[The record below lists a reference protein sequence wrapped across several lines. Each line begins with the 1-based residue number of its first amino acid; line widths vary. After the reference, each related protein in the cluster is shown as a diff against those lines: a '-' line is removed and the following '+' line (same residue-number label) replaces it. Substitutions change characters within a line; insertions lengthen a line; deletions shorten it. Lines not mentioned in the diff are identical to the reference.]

1 MANSRPRGSSL
12 FSGMILIFVGA
23 LLLLHNYRGL
33 DVRLLLGHWWP
44 LILIV
49 WGAVKLYERT
59 AASRSGDP
67 GSARITGGE
76 IFLVFGLLS
85 LLGIVVAVDCV
96 KGGCGGITG
105 LGDKFDF
112 ELNVAP
118 KTVPADARITI
129 RNARGDI
136 SVHSS
141 DDSQIRV
148 SGKKFAHSWSEKDA
162 QHLADPVTFEI
173 VQNGDGY
180 EIHPSGANSGDSRVS
195 FDLDVSV
202 PKKASLTIR
211 NERGSVTVADIAK
224 PVTINTTNGDVE
236 VRDIAGDITIDT
248 RKGDVKVSDTKGN
261 VKLSGHGGEVSVS
274 GVTGGLTLD
283 GEFYGP
289 IRADKV
295 AKGVRFISQRTDLT
309 LAQLSG
315 HLEAGSG
322 NLEIADAPGNLTLRT
337 NSYNV
342 TIENAG
348 GKVKVDNR
356 NGDVDVRFSTPPKED
371 VEINNASA
379 SITLTLPDSSSFDIV
394 ADCHSGD
401 IDTEFHADSLKQTST
416 QSGDSHLEGKYGS
429 GRGPKIT
436 LKTSYGSI
444 SLHKNSSDIPAPPSA
459 PRPKVSPVPS
469 PIPAPPAPPRA
480 KTPSTPKSEEN

>member
-12 FSGMILIFVGA
+12 FSGMILIFVGL

-33 DVRLLLGHWWP
+33 DIRMVLGHWWP
-44 LILIV
+44 LLLIV

-76 IFLVFGLLS
+76 ILLVFGLLA
-85 LLGIVVAVDCV
+85 LLGIVVGSEIVR
-96 KGGCGGITG
+96 
-105 LGDKFDF
+105 DKLPGAMPVEWGNKIPYD
-112 ELNVAP
+112 LDVAP

-148 SGKKFAHSWSEKDA
+148 SGKKFAHSWSERDA
-162 QHLADPVTFEI
+162 EHLAAPVTFEI

-180 EIHPSGANSGDSRVS
+180 EIHPSGANSGDSRIS

-211 NERGSVTVADIAK
+211 NERGDVTVADIAK

-236 VRDIAGDITIDT
+236 VRDITGDVTIDT

-261 VKLSGHGGEVSVS
+261 VKLSGHGGEVNVS
-274 GVTGGLTLD
+274 GVSGGLTLD

-309 LAQLSG
+309 LAQLTG

-342 TIENAG
+342 SIENAS

-371 VEINNASA
+371 IELNNASA
-379 SITLTLPDSSSFDIV
+379 SITLSLPESSNFDML
-394 ADCHSGD
+394 ANCHSGD
-401 IDTEFHADSLKQTST
+401 INSEFHADSLKQTST
-416 QSGDSHLEGKYGS
+416 ESGDSHLEGKYGS

-444 SLHKNSSDIPAPPSA
+444 SLHKNSSDMPEPLPKPAPVPSVKPAPP
-459 PRPKVSPVPS
+459 P
-469 PIPAPPAPPRA
+469 PPRVKA
-480 KTPSTPKSEEN
+480 PAAPKSEEN

>member
-12 FSGMILIFVGA
+12 FSGMILIFVGL

-33 DVRLLLGHWWP
+33 DIRTVLGHWWP
-44 LILIV
+44 LLLIV

-59 AASRSGDP
+59 AASRAGDP

-76 IFLVFGLLS
+76 ILLVFGLLA
-85 LLGIVVAVDCV
+85 LLGIVVGSEIIRD
-96 KGGCGGITG
+96 K
-105 LGDKFDF
+105 LPREMPGDWGNKFDYD
-112 ELNVAP
+112 LDVAP

-129 RNARGDI
+129 RNAHGDI
-136 SVHSS
+136 SVHAS

-162 QHLADPVTFEI
+162 GHLAGPVTYEI

-180 EIHPSGANSGDSRVS
+180 EIHPSGANSSDSRVS
-195 FDLDVSV
+195 FDLDVTV
-202 PKKASLTIR
+202 PKRASLTVR
-211 NERGSVTVADIAK
+211 NERGDVTVADLAK

-236 VRDIAGDITIDT
+236 VRDIAGDVNIDS

-261 VKLSGHGGEVSVS
+261 VKLSGRGGEVNVSSVS
-274 GVTGGLTLD
+274 GGLTLN

-309 LAQLSG
+309 LAQLPG
-315 HLEAGSG
+315 HLETGSG

-342 TIENAG
+342 TIENAS

-371 VEINNASA
+371 IEINNASA
-379 SITLTLPDSSSFDIV
+379 SITLTLPDSSSFEIL
-394 ADCHSGD
+394 ANCHSGD
-401 IDTEFHADSLKQTST
+401 TNNEFHADSLKQTST
-416 QSGDSHLEGKYGS
+416 ESGDSHLEGKYGS

-444 SLHKNSSDIPAPPSA
+444 SLHKNSSDMPAPEAPAPPA
-459 PRPKVSPVPS
+459 K
-469 PIPAPPAPPRA
+469 PIPPAPPRA
-480 KTPSTPKSEEN
+480 KAPAAPKAEEN

>member
-12 FSGMILIFVGA
+12 FSGMILIFVGL

-33 DVRLLLGHWWP
+33 DIRMVLGHWWP
-44 LILIV
+44 LLLIV

-59 AASRSGDP
+59 AASRAGDP

-76 IFLVFGLLS
+76 ILLVFGLLA
-85 LLGIVVAVDCV
+85 LLGIVVGSEFVRDKLPPGAMPPEW
-96 KGGCGGITG
+96 GN
-105 LGDKFDF
+105 KFDYD
-112 ELNVAP
+112 LDVAP

-148 SGKKFAHSWSEKDA
+148 SGKKFAHSWSERDA
-162 QHLADPVTFEI
+162 EHLAAPVTFEI
-173 VQNGDGY
+173 IQNGDGY
-180 EIHPSGANSGDSRVS
+180 EIHPSGANSGDSRIS

-211 NERGSVTVADIAK
+211 NERGDVTVADIAK

-236 VRDIAGDITIDT
+236 VRDITGDVTIDT

-261 VKLSGHGGEVSVS
+261 VKLSGHGGEVNVS
-274 GVTGGLTLD
+274 GVSGGLTLD

-342 TIENAG
+342 SIENAS

-371 VEINNASA
+371 IELNNASA
-379 SITLTLPDSSSFDIV
+379 SITLSLPESSSFDML
-394 ADCHSGD
+394 ANCHSGD
-401 IDTEFHADSLKQTST
+401 INNEFHADSLKQTST
-416 QSGDSHLEGKYGS
+416 ESGDSHLEGKYGS

-444 SLHKNSSDIPAPPSA
+444 SLHKTSSDMPEPVAPAPPAKPAPPS
-459 PRPKVSPVPS
+459 
-469 PIPAPPAPPRA
+469 PPRVKA
-480 KTPSTPKSEEN
+480 PVAPKSEEN